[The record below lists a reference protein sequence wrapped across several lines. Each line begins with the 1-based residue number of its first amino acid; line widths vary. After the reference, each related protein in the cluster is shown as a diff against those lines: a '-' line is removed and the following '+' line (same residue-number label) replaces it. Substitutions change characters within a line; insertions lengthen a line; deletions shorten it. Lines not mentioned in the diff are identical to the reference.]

1 MAFLAGALAVLVL
14 AGACVGVA
22 AWTVR
27 RRFRRLPGAF
37 SCRVRRGRSARL
49 RWHRTRARW
58 LHDVLVLQSG
68 PLRLWLTPLALQI
81 APRAVV
87 HPVTDAAVRGLGER
101 PWALLFRG
109 DDGLSVEVAVAAKD
123 RTTLVGP
130 YLTAALKG
138 LPSARQEPG
147 S

>member
-14 AGACVGVA
+14 VGACVGVA

-37 SCRVRRGRSARL
+37 SCRIRRGTAARL

-58 LHDVLVLQSG
+58 LREVLIVQSG
-68 PLRLWLTPLALQI
+68 PLGLSLTALALQI
-81 APRAVV
+81 APRAVL
-87 HPVTDAAVRGLGER
+87 HPVTAHGVHGLGDR
-101 PWALLFRG
+101 PCALLFRG
-109 DDGLSVEVAVAAKD
+109 DDGLPVELAVAAED
-123 RTTLVGP
+123 RTLLVGP
-130 YLTAALKG
+130 YLTAALNG